1 MAHFPTLIRKI
12 RDELRIVP
20 EPGFPQMGPTHYFA
34 LMQELHQ
41 SLKPEVYFEIG
52 TESGASLDLAKCLS
66 IAVDPAFQIEADVMG
81 AKPGLILQQ
90 KTSDEFFASGLLEKL
105 GVKIDLAF
113 LDGMHLVEYLL
124 NDFINT
130 ERHMAA
136 GGTILMHDCV
146 PFSAA
151 GARREW
157 DRRQTRSWTGDV
169 WKILPVLKEY
179 RPDLTVRT
187 FDTPPSGLVVVTG
200 LDPAN
205 RVLSEKKDEILARFV
220 DMSFDDYGAEA
231 FAKTVALE
239 PYRRKVTATVPGKPL
254 SFRLQTPVPR
264 PRAQAH
270 WGDHA
275 FAVSLAEA
283 LERAGHNAE
292 IRTVKDWYTEGPDDQ
307 IDIVLRG
314 DVPYERRLG
323 HLTLYWVLYFN
334 DIDALRQDVTQADHI
349 FAAGQPVVDDLTNI
363 FGADVVSLMP
373 QAVDAARMLPPGAD
387 ALREGTTF
395 VGISKRFRRPI
406 VRQAL
411 RAGLPLKL
419 WGRGWDETPAAE
431 FFQGER
437 VSSDELSAVYGG
449 SEIVLNDHR
458 PDMARFGIPSNRI
471 FDALACATPVITDP
485 VAWLPEEML
494 PFVHQVSNF
503 RELRAAAD
511 AIQAEGEDRAEARRA
526 FAEEIREKH
535 SFDARAARIIEVAE
549 GLMDRGSLRRTA

>member
-12 RDELRIVP
+12 RDELRLTP
-20 EPGFPQMGPTHYFA
+20 EPGFPKLGRTHYFA

-41 SLKPEVYFEIG
+41 TLKPEVYLEIG

-66 IAVDPAFQIEADVMG
+66 IAIDPSFRIEADVMG
-81 AKPGLILQQ
+81 QKPGLILQQ
-90 KTSDEFFASGLLEKL
+90 KTSDAFFASGLLEQL
-105 GVKIDLAF
+105 GLTIDLAF
-113 LDGMHLVEYLL
+113 LDGMHLFDYLL

-130 ERHMAA
+130 ERHMSQD
-136 GGTILMHDCV
+136 GTILMHDCV

-151 GARREW
+151 GARRDW
-157 DRRQTRSWTGDV
+157 DRRVSRSWTGDV
-169 WKILPVLKEY
+169 WKLLPILREY
-179 RPDLTVRT
+179 RPDLNVRT
-187 FDTPPSGLVVVTG
+187 FDTPPSGLVVISG

-205 RVLSEKKDEILARFV
+205 RVLSDKKDEILKRYNEMAFE
-220 DMSFDDYGAEA
+220 DLGAEA
-231 FAKTVALE
+231 FAQAAAIE
-239 PYRRKVTATVPGKPL
+239 PYQRKITPAAAGQPL
-254 SFRLQTPVPR
+254 SFRIQTPVPR

-283 LERAGHNAE
+283 LERAGHRAE
-292 IRTVKDWYTEGPDDQ
+292 IKTVKDWYADGPDDQ

-323 HLTLYWVLYFN
+323 HLTFYWALYFE
-334 DIDALRQDVTQADHI
+334 DIDALRHDLIQADHI
-349 FAAGQPVVDDLTNI
+349 FAAGQPVVDDLANI
-363 FGADVVSLMP
+363 FGADAATLMP
-373 QAVDAARMLPPGAD
+373 QAFDATRMAPPSDESARA
-387 ALREGTTF
+387 GTTF

-419 WGRGWDETPAAE
+419 WGRGWADTPAAE
-431 FFQGER
+431 FYQGER
-437 VSSDELSAVYGG
+437 VSADELGAVYGA

-485 VAWLPEEML
+485 VVWLPEEVL

-503 RELRAAAD
+503 RELRAAAEAID
-511 AIQAEGEDRAEARRA
+511 AEDAEKKAARRA
-526 FAEEIREKH
+526 FATEIRDLH
-535 SFDARAARIIEVAE
+535 SFDIRAAAFIATAE
-549 GLMDRGSLRRTA
+549 RFMGRETLKRSA

>member
-12 RDELRIVP
+12 RDELRIEP
-20 EPGFPQMGPTHYFA
+20 EPGFPKMGQTHYFA

-41 SLKPEVYFEIG
+41 SLKPKVYFEIG
-52 TESGASLDLAKCLS
+52 TESGASLDLARCLS
-66 IAVDPAFQIEADVMG
+66 VAVDPAFGIEADVMG

-90 KTSDEFFASGLLEKL
+90 TTSDDFFASGLLEQL
-105 GVKIDLAF
+105 GLKIDLAF
-113 LDGMHLVEYLL
+113 LDGMHLFEFLL
-124 NDFINT
+124 RDFINT
-130 ERHMAA
+130 ERHMSPD
-136 GGTILMHDCV
+136 GTVLMHDCV

-157 DRRQTRSWTGDV
+157 DRRETRSWTGDV
-169 WKILPVLKEY
+169 WKLLPILREY
-179 RPDLTVRT
+179 RPDLTVRV
-187 FDTPPSGLVVVTG
+187 FDTPPSGLVVITG
-200 LDPAN
+200 VDPEN
-205 RVLSEKKDEILARFV
+205 QVLSDKQDEILARYNEMTFE
-220 DMSFDDYGAEA
+220 DLGEKA
-231 FAKTVALE
+231 FAKAVALE
-239 PYRRKVTATVPGKPL
+239 PFHRQITPAKSGAPL

-270 WGDHA
+270 WGDHS
-275 FAVSLAEA
+275 FAVSLGEA
-283 LERAGHNAE
+283 LERAGHKAE
-292 IRTVKDWYTEGPDDQ
+292 ICTVRDWQAEGPDDQ

-323 HLTLYWVLYFN
+323 HLTLYWVLYFG
-334 DIDALRQDVTQADHI
+334 DIDALRHDVIQADHV
-349 FAAGQPVVDDLTNI
+349 FAAGQPVVDDLSNI
-363 FGADVVSLMP
+363 FGADAVSLMP
-373 QAVDAARMLPPGAD
+373 QAVDANRMAPPPEDGT
-387 ALREGTTF
+387 REGATF

-411 RAGLPLKL
+411 RAGLPLRL

-431 FFQGER
+431 FYQGER
-437 VSSDELSAVYGG
+437 VSADELGAVYGG

-485 VAWLPEEML
+485 VAWLPEQVL

-503 RELRAAAD
+503 RELRAASE
-511 AIQAEGEDRAEARRA
+511 AIAGEDARKKAARRA
-526 FAEEIREKH
+526 FADVVRKEH

-549 GLMDRGSLRRTA
+549 SLMGRDAIRRTA